1 MIIRINRFGLIIA
14 ILKYSMFCFRRT
26 GNIWFISIPYLF
38 SISNCNTVQKGA
50 ILFFTKEKRV
60 FDFTFSWAENTI
72 YINYKWLLL
81 DINFN
86 LTESLFGKKRQTCT
100 LGESKSFKAKDGLF
114 TIYKC
119 TGYSFYS
126 RLPFLKYG
134 KYRGWTYSLVL
145 ADGSGT
151 MDNTDSCI
159 FQEAGNDYLTFD
171 QALEIC
177 IKGQYNATQ
186 IVNEIHGSLTS
197 TAKDKEE

>member
-1 MIIRINRFGLIIA
+1 MIIRVDKFGLIIA

-60 FDFTFSWAENTI
+60 FDFTFSWGVNTI
-72 YINYKWLLL
+72 YIKYKWLLV

-86 LTESLFGKKRQTCT
+86 LTQSLFGKNHQTCV
-100 LGESKSFKAKDGLF
+100 LGESKSYTTRDGLF

-119 TGYSFYS
+119 NGYSFYS

-134 KYRGWTYSLVL
+134 RYRGWTYSLVL

-159 FQEAGNDYLTFD
+159 FKEEGKDNLTFE

-177 IKGQYNATQ
+177 IKGQYNAAQ